1 LSGNFLW
8 NHYREALRT
17 VQVLTAELAAIK
29 AELSL
34 TDDVFLQFLE
44 DEWDYL
50 NGLKQPLLR
59 DQLSI
64 RYVEVLDELAEWQ

>member
-1 LSGNFLW
+1 M
-8 NHYREALRT
+8 
-17 VQVLTAELAAIK
+17 LTAELAAIK

-44 DEWDYL
+44 DERDYL

-64 RYVEVLDELAEWQ
+64 RYVEVLDELAERQ